1 MIPGSKLG
9 RSNSQ
14 KLKLLS
20 ALEFAIVDLKP
31 PMYENL
37 SRLNVVAQY
46 LTDFFSKRPDI
57 LMYRTKI
64 DREFDKKPKVKG
76 GVLIL

>member
-1 MIPGSKLG
+1 M
-9 RSNSQ
+9 Q

-20 ALEFAIVDLKP
+20 ALEFAIDDLKS

-37 SRLNVVAQY
+37 VVAQY

-57 LMYRTKI
+57 LLYRTKI
-64 DREFDKKPKVKG
+64 DREFDKKPESEG
-76 GVLIL
+76 RCSDLGSFNT